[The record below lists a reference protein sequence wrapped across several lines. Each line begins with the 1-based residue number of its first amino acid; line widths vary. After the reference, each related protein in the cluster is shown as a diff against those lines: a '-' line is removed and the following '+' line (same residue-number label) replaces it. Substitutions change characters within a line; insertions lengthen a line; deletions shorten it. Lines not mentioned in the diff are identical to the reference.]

1 MGVIQRYQVSIV
13 ACAGSQKEKI
23 IQEGSLM
30 ARPKLELKEP
40 TTKEEGKIYRRRL
53 WARANMQKIKDNN
66 NRVNSAYKKLRE
78 MNNTILATN
87 NIYQNYNYFGE
98 GE

>member
-1 MGVIQRYQVSIV
+1 
-13 ACAGSQKEKI
+13 
-23 IQEGSLM
+23 M

-40 TTKEEGKIYRRRL
+40 TTKEEEKIYRRRL

-66 NRVNSAYKKLRE
+66 DRVNSAYKRLRE
-78 MNNTILATN
+78 MNTLLATSN
-87 NIYQNYNYFGE
+87 GIYQNFNYFGE

>member
-1 MGVIQRYQVSIV
+1 
-13 ACAGSQKEKI
+13 
-23 IQEGSLM
+23 M
-30 ARPKLELKEP
+30 ARPKLELKTP
-40 TTKEEGKIYRRRL
+40 TTKEEEKIHRRRL

-78 MNNTILATN
+78 INKTLLVATSG
-87 NIYQNYNYFGE
+87 IYQNFNYFGE